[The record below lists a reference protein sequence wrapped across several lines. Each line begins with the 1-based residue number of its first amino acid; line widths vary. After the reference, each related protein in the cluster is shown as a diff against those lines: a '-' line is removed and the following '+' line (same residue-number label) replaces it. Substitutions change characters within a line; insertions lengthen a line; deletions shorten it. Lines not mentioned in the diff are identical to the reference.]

1 MAENVHVD
9 CSEPQW
15 DVKSS
20 GTFSGE
26 TRAVSV
32 NRLQLQSK
40 YTIETTLWGSFTGQG
55 LLNLTDASDLQ
66 WKIVTSDI
74 HDETNETF
82 LCGGLFSGR
91 MNISA
96 DLQEIK
102 FPPA

>member
-1 MAENVHVD
+1 MAENLHVD

-15 DVKSS
+15 DVNSS

-40 YTIETTLWGSFTGQG
+40 YTIETTLWGSFTDEG

-66 WKIVTSDI
+66 WRIATSDI
-74 HDETNETF
+74 HDETRLFCVVDCF
-82 LCGGLFSGR
+82 LVAWT
-91 MNISA
+91 SA
-96 DLQEIK
+96 QICK
-102 FPPA
+102 R